1 MKYVTQEQMDEHL
14 RSELERRMQKPGDI
28 CSMLKLEPV
37 YADADKGEVTFT
49 HKVQEIEAN
58 PAGNLHG
65 GIISWLMDASM
76 GMLSRCYTGY
86 ENTVTMDIHVSYL
99 RAVHVGDEAVIKAFV
114 THAGRSV
121 INLRSELY
129 VNDRL
134 AATADAIF
142 FKTA

>member
-1 MKYVTQEQMDEHL
+1 
-14 RSELERRMQKPGDI
+14 
-28 CSMLKLEPV
+28 
-37 YADADKGEVTFT
+37 
-49 HKVQEIEAN
+49 
-58 PAGNLHG
+58 
-65 GIISWLMDASM
+65 M